1 MIIKLN
7 TTATKY
13 IGQLDFYSINA
24 KEIGGVTVLIY
35 GNVTSVKKTDG
46 ASTTVTGT
54 VTVDEGCTLN
64 SVKIEMGGNDIT
76 GSCYD
81 PANGNFE
88 IVGITGNVLITANA
102 TSNSSSGGDTETTLT
117 WYINPRSEY
126 SVFEGV
132 SNHTSGPFGYASSW
146 ALEQLTGKTINRIGL
161 EIVELGSA
169 GISYGLFDTTT
180 NALTKIGTFAD
191 NITETGYQIFSIPDL
206 VIPENNIFCLAW
218 RGETDST
225 WSFNK
230 SPIDDKYKF
239 KSGFANGSAPMAG
252 LSTTA
257 LAIELG
263 YEG

>member
-1 MIIKLN
+1 MIIRLN
-7 TTATKY
+7 TTFPNY
-13 IGQLDFYSINA
+13 IGTLTTWGISWKGDGYTYDG
-24 KEIGGVTVLIY
+24 ELPR
-35 GNVTSVKKTDG
+35 SVKKNEAFNITVKVASGYTYDSVPITIKMGGTDIPESAISRNSAG
-46 ASTTVTGT
+46 TITINIASVTGKL
-54 VTVDEGCTLN
+54 V
-64 SVKIEMGGNDIT
+64 IT
-76 GSCYD
+76 IGEV
-81 PANGNFE
+81 A
-88 IVGITGNVLITANA
+88 
-102 TSNSSSGGDTETTLT
+102 SGGGSEETTLI
-117 WYINPRSEY
+117 WYVNPRSEY

-180 NALTKIGTFAD
+180 NTLTKIGTFAD
-191 NITETGYQIFSIPDL
+191 DATATGYQVFSIPDL
-206 VIPENNIFCLAW
+206 VIPENNFFCIDW
-218 RGETDST
+218 KGETGHT

-230 SPIDDKYKF
+230 SPVDDKYKF
-239 KSGFANGSAPMAG
+239 KSGFKTGSAPMAG